1 MNLKVY
7 KKPTLAIIESQKK
20 LRDYP
25 EEIRLG
31 ICKKILDNLLLDL
44 GVGNNADVNKILR
57 VLNYLNADCGNYSP
71 EEIEEAF
78 KLAISGKLD
87 IDLLQQINVLIV
99 GKVLKLFTDY
109 KNQKLKNFRLNYLK
123 PKSTV
128 DSSKKEIINNKIL
141 ERVGEFFKKN
151 RFVDDLDFYAYD
163 ILEQRCVIEL
173 SIEEK
178 ESIKKDA
185 IFILQ
190 KEYDQK
196 KSNSRED
203 FKNTQSIL
211 KGLKNGNHSKIK
223 IRCKVLA
230 LQDYF
235 RRYYGKGI

>member
-1 MNLKVY
+1 MNLTVY
-7 KKPTLAIIESQKK
+7 KKPALAILESQKK

-25 EEIRLG
+25 KEIRLG

-57 VLNYLNADCGNYSP
+57 VLNYLNTDCGNYAP

-78 KLAISGKLD
+78 KLAISGKLE

-109 KNQKLKNFRLNYLK
+109 KNQKLKNFRLKSLK
-123 PKSTV
+123 PKDTV
-128 DSSKKEIINNKIL
+128 NVSEKIIINNKIL

-151 RFVDDLDFYAYD
+151 RFIDDLDFYAYD
-163 ILEQRCVIEL
+163 ILEQRGIIDL

-178 ESIKKDA
+178 DSIKKDA
-185 IFILQ
+185 ICILQ
-190 KEYDQK
+190 KEYSEK

-203 FKNTQSIL
+203 FKNIQSIL

-235 RRYYGKGI
+235 RKA